1 MIEKKNTPMLSTP
14 QVAALLGIKAATL
27 EKSRSTGTGDFPPFI
42 RFCRTVRYL
51 REDVDTWIAVH
62 RVDPSEGMR

>member
-1 MIEKKNTPMLSTP
+1 MIENKNTAMLSTA
-14 QVAALLGIKAATL
+14 QVAELLSIKAATL

-51 REDVDTWIAVH
+51 REDVDAWIVAH
-62 RVDPSEGMR
+62 RVDLSEGML